1 MKQKANKIEVLE
13 NDLRKIH
20 LSYCEKANIDI
31 HSEDAK
37 RYIQEKS
44 DAAVDVIDECM
55 LFIEEAEQRNSQGD
69 TAKVKMEKEEEEIQR
84 CKSQIVGDERYA
96 MDISKKIDALLK
108 TESYTMENMVA
119 MKTYC

>member
-1 MKQKANKIEVLE
+1 MSKQAETQRAVAAYELEESMRQAQPYLQNKTANPRLVKQKANKIEVLE

-20 LSYCEKANIDI
+20 LSYCEKASIDI

-55 LFIEEAEQRNSQGD
+55 LFIEKAEQRNSQGE
-69 TAKVKMEKEEEEIQR
+69 EKENPFWR
-84 CKSQIVGDERYA
+84 
-96 MDISKKIDALLK
+96 
-108 TESYTMENMVA
+108 
-119 MKTYC
+119 